1 MKNASGAVRTPRQ
14 GRQDDSGL
22 GARIYNL
29 RAATGCTQ
37 AEFATVAGVTK
48 PVITRSERSQV
59 IPDLKT
65 ILGIAQAFG
74 VDVNWLATGQG
85 PIFAD
90 APPGLVKLAKP
101 NDGNSFRAAIQLL
114 GASPV
119 PLTFGL
125 IEYSPPRIDAGLAA
139 TGGIFLQPNW
149 LAWRRC
155 GLILPQSLSA
165 YDKVAWLSS
174 WVSAGHLFQGAFTLT
189 HDRAN
194 ELSLMSPGFV
204 SESQAG
210 RVAWQRIVRITHA
223 PDRVLFPEIDQV
235 RASLPAAQVERLE
248 EAVRLLASRSST
260 VPSTSELIQIIND
273 HPELVPQLHAMVSQL
288 LSWRPKEDVV
298 QRSIGRKE
306 RK

>member
-1 MKNASGAVRTPRQ
+1 
-14 GRQDDSGL
+14 
-22 GARIYNL
+22 
-29 RAATGCTQ
+29 
-37 AEFATVAGVTK
+37 
-48 PVITRSERSQV
+48 
-59 IPDLKT
+59 
-65 ILGIAQAFG
+65 
-74 VDVNWLATGQG
+74 
-85 PIFAD
+85 
-90 APPGLVKLAKP
+90 LVKLAKP

-189 HDRAN
+189 HDKAN

-210 RVAWQRIVRITHA
+210 RVAWPWLVRITHP
-223 PDRVLFPEIDQV
+223 PDRVVFPEIDRV
-235 RASLPAAQVERLE
+235 RASLPTAQVERLE
-248 EAVRLLASRSST
+248 EAVRLLASHSPA
-260 VPSTSELIQIIND
+260 VPGASELISIIND
-273 HPELVPQLHAMVSQL
+273 HPKLVPPLYAMARQL
-288 LSWRPKEDVV
+288 LSGRVQEDLGQHSKE
-298 QRSIGRKE
+298 RKE